1 MMDQK
6 QLMSRVDELL
16 SVTKTAVL
24 STCAEEGPRSRWM
37 TPGIIRARPH
47 SIFCVTAPSSFK
59 VMHIKNPSSAS
70 WMVQNKA
77 LTEVINLEGEIYVV
91 DDPGLKKEVMEVI
104 GRDLVV
110 CWKINDVPADL
121 VVLETV
127 IRRGSYFR
135 PMDNVRE
142 FVDFK

>member
-1 MMDQK
+1 MDQK

-16 SVTKTAVL
+16 AETKTAVL
-24 STCAEEGPRSRWM
+24 GSCTEQGPRMRWM
-37 TPGIIRARPH
+37 TPGIIKARPG
-47 SIFCVTAPSSFK
+47 SLFCVTAQSSFK
-59 VMHIKNPSSAS
+59 AMQIKNPSNAS

-91 DDPGLKKEVMEVI
+91 SDPGLKNEVLEVI

-110 CWKINDVPADL
+110 CWKINKDPADL

-127 IRRGSYFR
+127 VTRGSYFR

-142 FVDFK
+142 FVNFK